1 MLKRPKKISRN
12 GKEQG
17 DVLAPAAVERR
28 EGPRPTYKTQKTAV
42 QTAKSRVRPGVPFA
56 SLPDEVLEVVTDMLK
71 ELHLGPQSES
81 CATCWMRDL
90 CSLSLCNRKLSRI
103 ARRALYQDIR
113 IDGPDAPV
121 RKRRARTT
129 AAQGCRM
136 TLLRQTLRA
145 NPDAAG
151 LVRSLKVPRLDA
163 LMTMTPPA
171 QYEDLVVS
179 LVMACPNL
187 ERLSGP
193 VFSYGS
199 PLQGGLFHALAT
211 RSNLRDVGWLLE
223 PVAADGPSP
232 PRQRGQGLAFVEQHR
247 NWTRLSSLSIHCLS
261 GAPLASTGKFVT
273 ATLKTLPAI
282 QHLHLSCLPAST
294 FDDES
299 LLALPR
305 LKSLTLSGMTGIS
318 SGGLS
323 SFSSR
328 PNSSSLRKLHLRHTP
343 LTSLPALAR
352 LLSNLG
358 QLVSFALVQETPPL
372 MPDSDSFVLCMMPY
386 LASASLAS
394 LHWDMTG
401 SLIGGKAQEEGAG
414 GVSAADDMLARSIQA
429 GGFPGLRR
437 LRTPNDPSGLFQG
450 LCRPIERADLPE
462 DRIRS
467 LAKASSS
474 SSAPTSP
481 TKKGLLLV
489 KTRSLPVMNSSA
501 TRPST
506 NLLEARLQAQSRIES
521 ARGAGHRFRVEVEN
535 EAGRLVDSFGLGGY
549 VGTVGSRIRYH
560 LLPDS
565 RRPGPLLLVLRNL
578 ISARSN
584 LRRELESSRPIIIFF
599 FYYFY
604 FFTLLNR
611 RRERWREV
619 MVAYEE
625 TSLDESFPRLID

>member
-1 MLKRPKKISRN
+1 MMLKRPKKISRN
-12 GKEQG
+12 ATEKHDG
-17 DVLAPAAVERR
+17 LAPAAVERG
-28 EGPRPTYKTQKTAV
+28 EVPRPTYTTPKTVV
-42 QTAKSRVRPGVPFA
+42 QTAKRRAKPGIAVA
-56 SLPDEVLEVVTDMLK
+56 SLPDEVFEVVTDMLK
-71 ELHLGPQSES
+71 ELHLGPRSES

-90 CSLSLCNRKLSRI
+90 CSLCLCNRKLSRI
-103 ARRALYQDIR
+103 ARRALYSDIR

-145 NPDAAG
+145 NPDLAG

-171 QYEDLVVS
+171 QYEELVVS

-193 VFSYGS
+193 ALSYGS
-199 PLQGGLFHALAT
+199 TLQSGLFHALAT

-223 PVAADGPSP
+223 PTAADGAPSP
-232 PRQRGQGLAFVEQHR
+232 RHRGQGLAFVEQHR
-247 NWTRLSSLSIHCLS
+247 NWTRLSSLSIHCLP
-261 GAPLASTGKFVT
+261 GAPLASAGKFVT
-273 ATLKTLPAI
+273 ATLKALPAI
-282 QHLHLSCLPAST
+282 QHLHLSGLPAST

-305 LKSLTLSGMTGIS
+305 LKSLTLSSMAGIT

-323 SFSSR
+323 SFASR

-352 LLSNLG
+352 MLSNLR

-372 MPDSDSFVLCMMPY
+372 MPKSDSFVLCMMPY
-386 LASASLAS
+386 LASSGLAS

-401 SLIGGKAQEEGAG
+401 SLIGGKSQEEGG
-414 GVSAADDMLARSIQA
+414 SVSAADDMLARSIQA
-429 GGFPGLRR
+429 GGFPGLRS
-437 LRTPNDPSGLFQG
+437 LRAPNDPTGLFQG

-474 SSAPTSP
+474 SSAPSSP
-481 TKKGLLLV
+481 TRKGLLLV
-489 KTRSLPVMNSSA
+489 KTRSLPVMNNGA
-501 TRPST
+501 MKPST

-521 ARGAGHRFRVEVEN
+521 ARGGGHRFRVEVEN
-535 EAGRLVDSFGLGGY
+535 EAGRVVDSFGLGGY
-549 VGTVGSRIRYH
+549 IGTVGSPIRYH

-565 RRPGPLLLVLRNL
+565 GGSSGCFVPSRPVLRRKL
-578 ISARSN
+578 EPS
-584 LRRELESSRPIIIFF
+584 LRQLVFFFIFIFLFLVVVVVHFFSFSFSFLHSSSR
-599 FYYFY
+599 
-604 FFTLLNR
+604 
-611 RRERWREV
+611 
-619 MVAYEE
+619 
-625 TSLDESFPRLID
+625 